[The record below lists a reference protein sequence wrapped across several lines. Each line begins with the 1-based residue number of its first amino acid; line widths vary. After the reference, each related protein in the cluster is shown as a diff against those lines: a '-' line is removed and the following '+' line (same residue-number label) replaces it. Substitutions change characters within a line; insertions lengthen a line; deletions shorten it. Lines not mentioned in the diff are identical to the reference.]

1 MLDGSCPLCQIGP
14 GMVQCA
20 KPMQTVS
27 DATIAGTGR
36 TTRKGCATLA
46 DSRAAFVPM
55 TDPRL
60 DVLLLDCP
68 GLRLTTEPADLEHYG
83 RDWTRR
89 WSPAPLAVAL
99 PGSVEEVQA
108 ILRWASAQG
117 VAVVPSGGRT
127 GLSGGAV
134 AAHGE
139 LVLSLERMNKPLA
152 FDAVDRTLTVQA
164 GMALEAVHN
173 AAREHGLIY
182 PVDFAARGSC
192 SIGGNIATNAGGI
205 RVIRYGNTREWI
217 AGLKVVTASGELL
230 ELNKGLI
237 KNSSGYDFRQL
248 LIASEGT
255 LGVIVEATLKLTD
268 PPPASNVMLLALPS
282 FEVLMQVF
290 AAFRERI
297 QLQAFEFFTDR
308 ALEHV
313 LAHGAQ
319 APFAEVHPF
328 YVVTEFAAGDDAQEA
343 AAMAAFEA
351 CMEQGWVS
359 DGVVS
364 QSDAQAAQLWRL
376 REGITEAV
384 ARYKPYKNDV
394 SVRIS
399 AMPAFMARTQALIG
413 EAYPHV
419 DVVWFGH
426 IGDGNLHI
434 NVLKP
439 DATDDAQFLQQCEHV
454 TKLLAQVLKDFGGS
468 ISAEHGIGLVK
479 KGYLDSTRGAAE
491 IALMKAVKRAFDPQ
505 GLLNPGKLFDL

>member
-1 MLDGSCPLCQIGP
+1 
-14 GMVQCA
+14 
-20 KPMQTVS
+20 
-27 DATIAGTGR
+27 
-36 TTRKGCATLA
+36 
-46 DSRAAFVPM
+46 M

-60 DVLLLDCP
+60 DLLLQDCP
-68 GLRLTTEPADLEHYG
+68 GLRLTTEPAELEHYG

-89 WSPAPLAVAL
+89 WTPAPLAIAL

-108 ILRWASAQG
+108 ILRWASAHA

-134 AAHGE
+134 AANGE

-173 AAREHGLIY
+173 AALEHGLIY

-217 AGLKVVTASGELL
+217 AGLKVVTANGELL

-290 AAFRERI
+290 AAFRERM

-328 YVVTEFAAGDDAQEA
+328 YVVTEFAAGDEVQEA
-343 AAMAAFEA
+343 AAMSAFEA

-399 AMPAFMARTQALIG
+399 SMPAFMARTQALIG
-413 EAYPHV
+413 EAYPHF

-439 DATDDAQFLQQCEHV
+439 DTTDDAQFLQQCEHV
-454 TKLLAQVLKDFGGS
+454 TKLLAQVLKDFDGS

-479 KGYLDSTRGAAE
+479 KSYLDSTRGEAE
-491 IALMKAVKRAFDPQ
+491 IALMKAVKRTFDPQ
-505 GLLNPGKLFDL
+505 GLLNPGKVFDL

>member
-1 MLDGSCPLCQIGP
+1 
-14 GMVQCA
+14 
-20 KPMQTVS
+20 
-27 DATIAGTGR
+27 
-36 TTRKGCATLA
+36 
-46 DSRAAFVPM
+46 M
-55 TDPRL
+55 TDPHSSE
-60 DVLLLDCP
+60 LLLERLRERLPD
-68 GLRLTTEPADLEHYG
+68 LRLTTDPTDAEHYG

-89 WSPAPLAVAL
+89 WTPAPLAVAL
-99 PGSVEEVQA
+99 PASVDEVAAIVRWAVEE
-108 ILRWASAQG
+108 G

-134 AAHGE
+134 AANGE
-139 LVLSLERMNKPLA
+139 LVLSLERMNRVLD
-152 FDAVDRTLTVQA
+152 FDRVDRTLTVQA
-164 GMALEAVHN
+164 GIALEAVHN
-173 AAREHGLIY
+173 AAREHGLVY

-217 AGLKVVTASGELL
+217 AGLKVVTGTGDVL
-230 ELNKGLI
+230 ELNRALI
-237 KNSSGYDFRQL
+237 KNSSGYDLRQL
-248 LIASEGT
+248 MIGSEGT
-255 LGVIVEATLKLTD
+255 LGIVVEATLRLTD
-268 PPPASNVMLLALPS
+268 PPPPTNVMLLALPS
-282 FEVLMQVF
+282 FETLMQVF
-290 AAFRERI
+290 AAFRER
-297 QLQAFEFFTDR
+297 LTLEAFEFFTDR
-308 ALEHV
+308 ALHHV

-319 APFAEVHPF
+319 KPFDDVYPY
-328 YVVTEFAAGDDAQEA
+328 YVVTEFAVGDEAREA
-343 AAMAAFEA
+343 AAMAAFEY
-351 CMEQGWVS
+351 CLEHGLVS
-359 DGVVS
+359 DGVIS

-413 EAYPHV
+413 DAYPHF

-454 TKLLAQVLKDFGGS
+454 TKLLAQVLKEFEGS

-479 KGYLDSTRGAAE
+479 KGYLDSTRGEAE

-505 GLLNPGKLFDL
+505 GLLNPGKVFDL

>member
-1 MLDGSCPLCQIGP
+1 
-14 GMVQCA
+14 
-20 KPMQTVS
+20 
-27 DATIAGTGR
+27 
-36 TTRKGCATLA
+36 
-46 DSRAAFVPM
+46 M

-60 DVLLLDCP
+60 DALTHAVP
-68 GLRLTTEPADLEHYG
+68 GLRLKTDPADLEHYG

-89 WSPAPLAVAL
+89 WTPAPLAIAL
-99 PGSVEEVQA
+99 PATVQEVQA
-108 ILRWASAQG
+108 VLRWANDHA

-139 LVLSLERMNKPLA
+139 LVLSLERMNKALA

-164 GMALEAVHN
+164 GMPLEAVHN
-173 AAREHGLIY
+173 AAREHGLVY

-217 AGLKVVTASGELL
+217 AGLTVVTGSGELL
-230 ELNKGLI
+230 ELNRGLI

-248 LIASEGT
+248 LIGSEGT
-255 LGVIVEATLKLTD
+255 LGIVVEATLRLTD
-268 PPPASNVMLLALPS
+268 PPPPSNVMLLALPS

-290 AAFRERI
+290 AAFRSRL
-297 QLQAFEFFTDR
+297 QLEAFEFFTDR
-308 ALEHV
+308 ALQHV

-319 APFAEVHPF
+319 APFDTVYPY
-328 YVVTEFAAGDDAQEA
+328 YVVTEYASGDEAQEA
-343 AAMAAFEA
+343 AALAAFEA
-351 CMEQGWVS
+351 CMEPGWVL
-359 DGVVS
+359 DGVIS

-384 ARYKPYKNDV
+384 ARYTPYKNDV

-399 AMPAFMARTQALIG
+399 AMPAFLAQTQALLG
-413 EAYPHV
+413 QAYPQF

-439 DATDDAQFLQQCEHV
+439 DTTADTDFIAACEQV
-454 TKLLAQVLKDFGGS
+454 TKLLAQVLAEHGGS

-479 KGYLDSTRGAAE
+479 KPYLESARSAEE
-491 IALMKAVKRAFDPQ
+491 IALMRAVKRVFDPA
-505 GLLNPGKLFDL
+505 GLLNPGKLFDP